1 MLEITARMVQMYRSP
16 MSQVVEWRVG
26 QEERFVEAAERAR
39 TSDRNYAGLNGD
51 HNCFSPVSHFK
62 LLGDM
67 VQVISDRELA

>member
-1 MLEITARMVQMYRSP
+1 MES
-16 MSQVVEWRVG
+16 G

-51 HNCFSPVSHFK
+51 YNCFSPVSHFK